1 MPPESCVGGSAKCL
15 RGSLDSVE
23 CDMLLGNMRDHDIGL
38 RMLRSATGDK
48 MRNQD
53 QRSTQAAKVSKS
65 NAGQGM
71 KQRTSYEKFAYP
83 VYHAHVCVCMY
94 LFLLLCMLHAYL
106 KACSVQRDA
115 LRTGQNSGRMNT

>member
-53 QRSTQAAKVSKS
+53 QRSTQDAKVSKS
-65 NAGQGM
+65 NAM
-71 KQRTSYEKFAYP
+71 KSVWMRMQ
-83 VYHAHVCVCMY
+83 V
-94 LFLLLCMLHAYL
+94 
-106 KACSVQRDA
+106 KA
-115 LRTGQNSGRMNT
+115 